1 MPTPYLP
8 MVKAMAPNA
17 PIGAAR
23 IRMCTR
29 RNTGAVS
36 ASSRFSTG
44 RPFSPTSASDRPNS
58 TATNSTCRMLSPTSG
73 LTSVFGMMSIRK
85 PTSESSCDFC
95 T

>member
-1 MPTPYLP
+1 MPYLP
-8 MVKAMAPNA
+8 MVKAIAPNA

-23 IRMCTR
+23 IRMCTS

-36 ASSRFSTG
+36 ASSRSSTG
-44 RPFSPTSASDRPNS
+44 LPRSPTSANAMPNN
-58 TATNSTCRMLSPTSG
+58 TDTNNTCRMLSPTNG

-85 PTSESSCDFC
+85 PVRVSSCDFS